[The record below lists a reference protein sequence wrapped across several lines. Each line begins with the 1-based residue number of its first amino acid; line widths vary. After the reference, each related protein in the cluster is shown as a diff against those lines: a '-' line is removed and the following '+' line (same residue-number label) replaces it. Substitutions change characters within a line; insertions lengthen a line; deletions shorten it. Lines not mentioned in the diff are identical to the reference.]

1 MVTVGDMNELMSA
14 FGMKADSITVSDRV
28 VGNSL
33 LIAGRIQNGL
43 FPEVVL
49 ERIASF
55 GGICK
60 VSVGEGVVIDMDKE
74 IAEKTVGILSCL
86 EKRNIELDIEEVG
99 KKERST
105 CIMAVDLLG
114 SVLGLVRECDRLIY
128 GLSES

>member
-60 VSVGEGVVIDMDKE
+60 VSVGEGVVIDIRRLLKRRLVYFP
-74 IAEKTVGILSCL
+74 AWRNGI
-86 EKRNIELDIEEVG
+86 
-99 KKERST
+99 
-105 CIMAVDLLG
+105 
-114 SVLGLVRECDRLIY
+114 
-128 GLSES
+128 

>member
-86 EKRNIELDIEEVG
+86 EKRNIELDIEEV
-99 KKERST
+99 
-105 CIMAVDLLG
+105 AVDLLG

>member
-74 IAEKTVGILSCL
+74 IAEKDGWYTFLPG
-86 EKRNIELDIEEVG
+86 ETEYR
-99 KKERST
+99 T
-105 CIMAVDLLG
+105 
-114 SVLGLVRECDRLIY
+114 
-128 GLSES
+128 

>member
-43 FPEVVL
+43 FPEGVL

-60 VSVGEGVVIDMDKE
+60 VSVGEGGVIDMDTE

-99 KKERST
+99 KRK
-105 CIMAVDLLG
+105 INLY
-114 SVLGLVRECDRLIY
+114 Y
-128 GLSES
+128 GG